1 MRIMDY
7 HAAHQARFGR
17 DIRPERHMMT
27 SRLSSFPKKLL
38 RDLNPRHSLV
48 AGIIWLM
55 VALAASFALAAS
67 IWAGGVAREIVVQQ
81 HVRRLVLETDQL
93 GSDLGQAVS
102 MRLEAIRALDGSL
115 PPVEVFK
122 RLNTA
127 YPNLAWIAVAD
138 AAGVVMSTAAGEN
151 AVERLN
157 SGDNVSATPWFSE
170 GLQRPWI
177 GIMGSST
184 GPSASPLLGDLAAP
198 VRDATGRIVG
208 VIAAHLTWHWAS
220 TDVQRLSKT
229 LDPRGSAQTLVLNRA
244 GVVVVGPELLRNAP
258 WNGLLVDEAPPIEP
272 PLDLSGAPRF
282 ERLPAG
288 QTVLVARAPVRIEGA
303 EVREAWQ
310 VQLSE
315 PKDMVYQRADA
326 LAVRIVWISICLGL
340 TTAVL
345 GALAARH
352 LTNRLKGLTRSAAAV
367 GRNEIERIE
376 VPSGRD
382 EVAQLGAVFAKI
394 LDDLHQERSELLK
407 LSSELERRVAVRTRE
422 VERLAE
428 ESRYAAIVRERLQ
441 IARDLHDTLAH
452 SMMAMLS
459 EVRLLR
465 KLQVRDPNALADELA
480 RAEEVAQAGMN
491 EARSAIAQMRVSSV
505 RDTGLGPA
513 LSKAVERFKDR
524 TGLDVEFVV
533 DTAAARFGDGRA
545 EVIFRI
551 TEETLRNIER
561 HAAASHVRVTLCSVD
576 AAQLQLRVEDDGVGF
591 DPLASRPGHF
601 GLIGLR
607 EQAHLIGA
615 VLEIKSAP
623 NRGTLVQLTLR
634 IAPEL
639 YEART

>member
-1 MRIMDY
+1 MTP
-7 HAAHQARFGR
+7 
-17 DIRPERHMMT
+17 RP
-27 SRLSSFPKKLL
+27 SSFPRTLL

-55 VALAASFALAAS
+55 VALAASFAIAAS

-102 MRLEAIRALDGSL
+102 MRLDAIRTQGGL
-115 PPVEVFK
+115 PPLEVFK
-122 RLNTA
+122 RLRSA
-127 YPNLAWIAVAD
+127 YPDLAWIAVAD
-138 AAGVVMSTAAGEN
+138 AAGVLMATAASAN
-151 AVERLN
+151 AIDHLN
-157 SGDNVSATPWFSE
+157 PGDNVSATPWFSE

-177 GIMGSST
+177 GVIGKSI
-184 GPSASPLLGDLAAP
+184 GASAVPLLGDLAAP
-198 VRDATGRIVG
+198 VRDESGHIVG

-220 TDVQRLSKT
+220 TDVQRLSDT
-229 LDPRGSAQTLVLNRA
+229 LDPNGSAQTLVLNRA
-244 GVVVVGPELLRNAP
+244 GVVVVGSESLRNAA
-258 WNGLLVDEAPPIEP
+258 WNGLLVDEAPPLEP
-272 PLDLSGAPRF
+272 PLNRTGAPRF

-288 QTVLVARAPVRIEGA
+288 QTVLVARAPVSIAGQELG
-303 EVREAWQ
+303 AWQ

-315 PKDMVYQRADA
+315 PKEMVYQRANA
-326 LAVRIVWISICLGL
+326 LAVRIVWISICLGVA
-340 TTAVL
+340 TAVL
-345 GALAARH
+345 GALGARH
-352 LTNRLKGLTRSAAAV
+352 LTNRLKDLTRSAAAV
-367 GRNEIERIE
+367 GRGEIARIE

-382 EVAQLGAVFAKI
+382 EVAQLAAVFAKI

-407 LSSELERRVAVRTRE
+407 LSGELERRVAVRTRE

-465 KLQVRDPNALADELA
+465 KLQAHDPDSLPDELA

-491 EARSAIAQMRVSSV
+491 EARSAIAQVRVNSV

-524 TGLDVEFVV
+524 TGLHVEFAA
-533 DTAAARFGDGRA
+533 DADAARFGDERA
-545 EVIFRI
+545 EVIFRM
-551 TEETLRNIER
+551 TEEALRNIER
-561 HAAASHVRVTLCSVD
+561 HAAASNVRVALRMLD
-576 AAQLQLRVEDDGVGF
+576 AAQLELQVEDDGAGF
-591 DPLASRPGHF
+591 DPSASRPGHF

-607 EQAHLIGA
+607 EQAQLIGA
-615 VLEIKSAP
+615 QIEIKSAP
-623 NRGTLVQLTLR
+623 NQGTTLRLTLR
-634 IAPEL
+634 IAPEPL
-639 YEART
+639 